1 MRFSRIISAA
11 SSLLLCAPVFAQG
24 WIEHASTLDGFR
36 IQTPG
41 EFEIEEIDY
50 LSEYGVVFPARVY
63 SHENDGGRYSMTVVD
78 YRDSQRLHEERIREL
93 NDIYLPVYGQVDVR
107 GSIAYAATNLR
118 QRGGEI
124 TYDAYHYV
132 NRVDGHQLQMINPDG
147 TRTYAAIYLRESR
160 LYILDATVNPGT
172 PPGGM
177 FQQSLEFIDENGETI
192 TYRNFED
199 VVKVINVQRR

>member
-1 MRFSRIISAA
+1 MRFIVLVSG
-11 SSLLLCAPVFAQG
+11 LLLCGPVPAQG
-24 WIEHASTLDGFR
+24 WIEFASATDGFR

-41 EFEIEEIDY
+41 EFEIEEVDY

-63 SHENDGGRYSMTVVD
+63 SYENDGGRYSMTVVD
-78 YRDSQRLHEERIREL
+78 YRDSQRLHEERIKEL

-118 QRGGEI
+118 KRASEV

-132 NRVDGHQLQMINPDG
+132 NRVDGHQLQMVNPDG

-192 TYRNFED
+192 RYRNFED

>member
-1 MRFSRIISAA
+1 MRLSVSVGL
-11 SSLLLCAPVFAQG
+11 SLLFSGHAFAQG
-24 WIEHASTLDGFR
+24 WIEYESTTDGFR

-41 EFEIEEIDY
+41 EFEVEEIDY
-50 LSEYGVVFPARVY
+50 VSEYGVVFPARVY
-63 SHENDGGRYSMTVVD
+63 RHENIGGRYSVTVVD

-107 GSIAYAATNLR
+107 GSIAFAATNLR
-118 QRGGEI
+118 NRGGEV

-132 NRVDGHQLQMINPDG
+132 NRVDGHQLQMINPDES
-147 TRTYAAIYLRESR
+147 RTYAAIYLRESR
-160 LYILDATVNPGT
+160 LYILDATVAPGT

-177 FQQSLEFIDENGETI
+177 FQQSLQFIDENGETI

-199 VVKVINVQRR
+199 VVKVINVTRR